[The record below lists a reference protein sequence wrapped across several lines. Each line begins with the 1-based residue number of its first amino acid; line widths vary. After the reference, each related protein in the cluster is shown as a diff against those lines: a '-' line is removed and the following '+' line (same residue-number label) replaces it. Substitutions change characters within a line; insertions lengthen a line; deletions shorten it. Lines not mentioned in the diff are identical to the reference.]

1 MKETDKSAHIRE
13 EETTSKQSGRLAKDF
28 KNLTIAQ
35 QTEILKKH
43 DPEAFA
49 KINKD
54 IVNRAARFRKFLHLI
69 TIVAVL
75 YLFYFLLR

>member
-1 MKETDKSAHIRE
+1 MKEINKSANIRE
-13 EETTSKQSGRLAKDF
+13 EDTSSKHSSRLAKDF

-35 QTEILKKH
+35 QAEILKKH

-54 IVNRAARFRKFLHLI
+54 IVNRAAKFRKFLHLI